1 LEEVSKRGSEVLRD
15 FSENDEPVSVDLREC
30 SGVLGSEDLVLGSG
44 VSPPKPPFS
53 LRMVRL

>member
-1 LEEVSKRGSEVLRD
+1 MLEEVSKGLEEVLKD

-30 SGVLGSEDLVLGSG
+30 SEDLVSESDVLDS

-53 LRMVRL
+53 LKMVRL